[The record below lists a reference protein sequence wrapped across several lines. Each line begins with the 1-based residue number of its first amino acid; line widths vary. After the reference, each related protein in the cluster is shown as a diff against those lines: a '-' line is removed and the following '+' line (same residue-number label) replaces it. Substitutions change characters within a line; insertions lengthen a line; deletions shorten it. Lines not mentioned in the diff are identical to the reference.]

1 MYESGTSG
9 LLPASFLNSIGANT
23 EATLVRMHPGNVPQ
37 KQAMKEQLT
46 RCISVNLYSVLREY
60 YQEKDQ
66 QPSSKKQKLSEDD
79 AETSGA
85 TSSTVTTTAASPNS
99 DSTGDYSETNNPSA
113 TVPAAPAQKWQIEN
127 RRACEL
133 MRVNFD
139 ALVIAAK
146 EHPSNIVQALL
157 HFVKPSRP
165 IVLYSL
171 SKELLMDLYV
181 ELKTNS
187 NVTNL
192 HFTWN
197 WLRYYQILP
206 NRTHPEVNMN
216 GNSGYLLTG
225 YNIG

>member
-23 EATLVRMHPGNVPQ
+23 EATLVHMHPGNVPQ

-60 YQEKDQ
+60 YQEKNQ
-66 QPSSKKQKLSEDD
+66 QVPEAATEPSTSIKEREPSSKKQKLSEDD
-79 AETSGA
+79 AATSGA
-85 TSSTVTTTAASPNS
+85 TSSTVTTTTASPNS

-192 HFTWN
+192 HFT
-197 WLRYYQILP
+197 
-206 NRTHPEVNMN
+206 
-216 GNSGYLLTG
+216 
-225 YNIG
+225 